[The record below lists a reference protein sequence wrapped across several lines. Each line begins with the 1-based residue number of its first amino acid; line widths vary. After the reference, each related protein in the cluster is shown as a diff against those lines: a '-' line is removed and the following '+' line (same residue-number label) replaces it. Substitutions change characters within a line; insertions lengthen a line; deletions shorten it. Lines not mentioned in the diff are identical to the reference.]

1 MRVPLSHDLGKDEVR
16 RRLQSR
22 SHEIGQYVPGGLAGV
37 TTSWPS
43 EDRMNL
49 AVKAMGQSIDGCV
62 IIEETQVIFEVNL
75 PLALSF
81 VEPMVANAIRQQGQK
96 LIAPK

>member
-22 SHEIGQYVPGGLAGV
+22 SHEIGQYVPGGLADV

-43 EDRMNL
+43 WGAHARTTCFL
-49 AVKAMGQSIDGCV
+49 
-62 IIEETQVIFEVNL
+62 
-75 PLALSF
+75 
-81 VEPMVANAIRQQGQK
+81 
-96 LIAPK
+96 